1 MFDSITYASDDINTL
16 IDSIGPIFCYINCT
30 LESFVTTCRIKCTP
44 QEMFDDPN
52 LEKDYIFE
60 QLEKKEKQENIK
72 DLHLH
77 EGSYVRY
84 IMPRANGKK
93 KRY

>member
-1 MFDSITYASDDINTL
+1 
-16 IDSIGPIFCYINCT
+16 
-30 LESFVTTCRIKCTP
+30 
-44 QEMFDDPN
+44 MFDDPN